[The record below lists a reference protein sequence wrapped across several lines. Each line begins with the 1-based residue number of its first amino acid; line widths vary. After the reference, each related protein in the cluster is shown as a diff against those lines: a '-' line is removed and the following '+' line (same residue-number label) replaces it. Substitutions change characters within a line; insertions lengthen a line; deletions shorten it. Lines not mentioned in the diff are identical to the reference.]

1 MGKFNNFNRRG
12 EYFSFSFLLLYLRRR
27 RRKSKR
33 KLTEKFNNFSLKNE
47 KNWARIFLLFF
58 FLKVNE

>member
-12 EYFSFSFLLLYLRRR
+12 EYFSFSFFSLYLRRR

-33 KLTEKFNNFSLKNE
+33 RLTEKFNNFNLKNE
-47 KNWARIFLLFF
+47 KNWARILLLFF

>member
-33 KLTEKFNNFSLKNE
+33 RLTEKFNNFSLKNE
-47 KNWARIFLLFF
+47 KNWARILLLFF